1 MSQPYESAPQA
12 PPGPP
17 PGGPSGPRANFGQRL
32 ARVPDRCHRPRRRAR
47 GILYYISTILYLIG
61 ALGTIAYW
69 VVLIGNERGQT
80 VGMMALNIRVVD
92 TGTGGPIGY
101 GRSFLRLLMMW
112 IGSIPLYLGWFW
124 MLWDPQ
130 KQTWHDK
137 VANTFVVPADA
148 YPRQ

>member
-1 MSQPYESAPQA
+1 MSQSYESAPQA

-32 ARVPDRCHRPRRRAR
+32 AAYLIDAILIGVVVVA
-47 GILYYISTILYLIG
+47 LYYISTILYLIG
-61 ALGTIAYW
+61 GLGAIAYW
-69 VVLIGNERGQT
+69 VVLVGNGRGQT

-92 TGTGGPIGY
+92 TATGGPIGY
-101 GRSFLRLLMMW
+101 GRAFLRALMMW

-124 MLWDPQ
+124 MLWDSE

-148 YPRQ
+148 YPRP

>member
-1 MSQPYESAPQA
+1 MSQSYESAPQA

-32 ARVPDRCHRPRRRAR
+32 AAYLIDGIATGVVV
-47 GILYYISTILYLIG
+47 GILYQISVVLYLIG
-61 ALGTIAYW
+61 ILGIIAYW
-69 VVLIGNERGQT
+69 VILVGNARGQT

-92 TGTGGPIGY
+92 TATGGPIGY
-101 GRSFLRLLMMW
+101 GRAFLRWLMML
-112 IGSIPLYLGWFW
+112 IGAIPIYLGWFW

-137 VANTFVVPADA
+137 VANTYVVPADA

>member
-1 MSQPYESAPQA
+1 MSQSYESAPQA

-32 ARVPDRCHRPRRRAR
+32 AAYLIDGIATGVVL
-47 GILYYISTILYLIG
+47 GILYQISIALYLIG
-61 ALGTIAYW
+61 FLGYIAYW
-69 VVLIGNERGQT
+69 VILVGNARGQT

-92 TGTGGPIGY
+92 TATGGPIGY
-101 GRSFLRLLMMW
+101 GRSFLRWIMML
-112 IGSIPLYLGWFW
+112 IGSIPIYLGYFW

-137 VANTFVVPADA
+137 VANTYVVPADA
-148 YPRQ
+148 YPRN

>member
-1 MSQPYESAPQA
+1 MSQSYESAPQA

-32 ARVPDRCHRPRRRAR
+32 GAYLIDAILIGVVVVA
-47 GILYYISTILYLIG
+47 LYYISTILYLIG
-61 ALGTIAYW
+61 GLGAIAYW
-69 VVLIGNERGQT
+69 VVLVGNARGQT

-92 TGTGGPIGY
+92 TQTGGPIGY
-101 GRSFLRLLMMW
+101 GRSFLRALMMW

>member
-1 MSQPYESAPQA
+1 
-12 PPGPP
+12 
-17 PGGPSGPRANFGQRL
+17 
-32 ARVPDRCHRPRRRAR
+32 
-47 GILYYISTILYLIG
+47 
-61 ALGTIAYW
+61 
-69 VVLIGNERGQT
+69 
-80 VGMMALNIRVVD
+80 
-92 TGTGGPIGY
+92 
-101 GRSFLRLLMMW
+101 MMW